1 MEGRAG
7 PAMRLLLAL
16 LLLLVAVPAAAGENG
31 LDARTIVART
41 FKAMGGDHWA
51 NARTLLLE
59 GRIIWYAPDRPEP
72 RATADDYRM
81 WRIFEQTREDA
92 HEAAG
97 MVRIVARN
105 EGRTIFE
112 IASNGSVSWSDR
124 GIIPP
129 EQAAETWAN
138 NFGFGVIRHA
148 LKDGFRLERLPDD
161 WAMGSRVHMV
171 RVIDPAGKETLF
183 GIDSCDFR
191 VRLAGFLT
199 PRGWHVRTYDR
210 FFLADGGRWV
220 QPGRV
225 TLHYNGVKQNEV
237 IWERAHVNIDISP
250 DLFEVGAPLPPR

>member
-1 MEGRAG
+1 MTRRILA
-7 PAMRLLLAL
+7 LAL
-16 LLLLVAVPAAAGENG
+16 LLLALPARAGDG
-31 LDARTIVART
+31 LDARTIVARA
-41 FKAMGGDHWA
+41 FEAMGGDHWA

-59 GRIIWYAPDRPEP
+59 GRIIWYAPDRAEP

-81 WRIFEQTREDA
+81 WRIFEDTRHDA

-105 EGRTIFE
+105 GGVTIFE
-112 IASNGSVSWSDR
+112 IASNGTVSWSDR
-124 GIIPP
+124 GVIPP

-161 WAMGSRVHMV
+161 WVMGSPVHMV
-171 RVIDPAGKETLF
+171 RVIDPSGKETLF
-183 GIDSCDFR
+183 GIDKADFR
-191 VRLAGFLT
+191 VRMAGFLT

-210 FFLADGGRWV
+210 FFTADGGRWV

-225 TLHYNGVKQNEV
+225 TLYYNGVKQNEV
-237 IWERAHVNIDISP
+237 IWEQAHVNAAISP
-250 DLFEVGAPLPPR
+250 ELFEVGATLPPR